1 MKNIV
6 KAALVGLVAVSF
18 ASCGGNKPAGSGDST
33 ATKTDTTVKTTATVD
48 STTKDTTKKDSTTTV
63 VKKDSTK
70 K

>member
-18 ASCGGNKPAGSGDST
+18 ASCDGKKATNGGDSS
-33 ATKTDTTVKTTATVD
+33 ATKTDTTVKTSATVD
-48 STTKDTTKKDSTTTV
+48 STTKDTTKKDTTTV